1 MILSL
6 QGLLKFIQPVG
17 VLPNRTG
24 GHRLMEE
31 AWFTP
36 DATSEV
42 LQALV
47 LSLVRPTTQ
56 GYAIVTRLPI
66 KVESIMMLRPG
77 IRLWV
82 RLVAKIDVLG
92 RPLRKL

>member
-1 MILSL
+1 M
-6 QGLLKFIQPVG
+6 G
-17 VLPNRTG
+17 
-24 GHRLMEE
+24 E
-31 AWFTP
+31 AWSTP
-36 DATSEV
+36 DATSQL
-42 LQALV
+42 LQSLV
-47 LSLVRPTTQ
+47 LSLVRPTIQ

>member
-1 MILSL
+1 M
-6 QGLLKFIQPVG
+6 G

-24 GHRLMEE
+24 GQSFMEE
-31 AWFTP
+31 AWLTP
-36 DATSEV
+36 DATSKV
-42 LQALV
+42 LQSLV
-47 LSLVRPTTQ
+47 LSLVRPTIK

-77 IRLWV
+77 MRLWV

>member
-6 QGLLKFIQPVG
+6 QGLLKLIQPVG
-17 VLPNRTG
+17 VLPKRTG
-24 GHRLMEE
+24 GHNCMEE
-31 AWFTP
+31 AWLTP
-36 DATSEV
+36 DATSKV
-42 LQALV
+42 LQSLV
-47 LSLVRPTTQ
+47 LSLVRPTIK

-66 KVESIMMLRPG
+66 KVERIMMLR
-77 IRLWV
+77 V